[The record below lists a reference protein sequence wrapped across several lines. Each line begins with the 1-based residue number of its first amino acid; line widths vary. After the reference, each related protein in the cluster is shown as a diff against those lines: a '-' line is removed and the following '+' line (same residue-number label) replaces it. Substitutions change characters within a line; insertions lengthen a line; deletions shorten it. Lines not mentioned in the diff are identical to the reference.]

1 MALTSKSLFL
11 YGFTVDAYN
20 ANLTFNIGGSD
31 LIGTIPYGYYSLETL
46 CQAVMTALSS
56 LAPSRLFSYSIDRTV
71 SGGTQNRVTFTCNTG
86 IFQLN
91 FLVPS
96 SIGPTLGFLSLNY
109 TGSLSYTSNLSAGTT
124 LVPELVGYTYLGP
137 DFYKDINGSV
147 NISATG
153 LKEAVVFQIMQFIQV
168 EFKYE
173 PQAKTI
179 IQWSPFWNW
188 AIQQKVFEFTP
199 QVSDPT
205 TYYEVTLEKSSTNGK
220 GLGFKMTEMLP
231 NFPFYYQTG
240 LITMRRQINPTFI
253 TG

>member
-20 ANLTFNIGGSD
+20 ANLTFNIGGAALSGY
-31 LIGTIPYGYYSLETL
+31 LPYGSYSLDTL
-46 CQAVMTALSS
+46 CQAVVTLLSS
-56 LAPSRLFSYSIDRTV
+56 LAPSRLFSYSINRTV
-71 SGGTQNRVTFTCNTG
+71 SGGLENRVTLTCSTG
-86 IFQLN
+86 TFGIDFS
-91 FLVPS
+91 VAA
-96 SIGPTLGFLSLNY
+96 SIGPTLGFNASIY
-109 TGSLSYTSNLSAGTT
+109 TGSLSYTGSVTAGTA

-137 DFYKDINGSV
+137 DFYKDINGAV

-153 LKEAVVFQIMQFIQV
+153 LKEAIVFQIMQFMQV

-173 PQAKTI
+173 PQAKVIT
-179 IQWSPFWNW
+179 QWSPFWNW

-205 TYYEVTLEKSSTNGK
+205 TYYEVTLEKSSSNGK

-240 LITMRRQINPTFI
+240 MITMRRQINPTFI